1 MTTDTKLWDK
11 EILIPSILLIICFSI
26 LLSTSNLLGLP
37 QSDDMHNQTMVD
49 TDAIANDS
57 AYLPFFK
64 LPANLKEECVL
75 FFFVPFILFLIT
87 SNLKYGH
94 KIRKRLLNN
103 IYRSE
108 DQKLRRELD
117 RVKEKS
123 PIYLSGKE
131 KPLTY
136 LYDHKLDQHMRDEID
151 KLDSRVLL
159 HSNLVLVWTLSML
172 LTIIIISLLSLFIV
186 QTKAIDLQTI
196 AIDMVLLVGM
206 FFIRRI
212 SIDSWKTSL
221 EEVTKI
227 YVQSIEEDTNDS
239 T

>member
-11 EILIPSILLIICFSI
+11 EFLIPSILFIICFYI

-37 QSDDMHNQTMVD
+37 QSDDTHNQTMVD
-49 TDAIANDS
+49 TDAVANDS

-64 LPANLKEECVL
+64 LPANLKEEHVL
-75 FFFVPFILFLIT
+75 FFFVTFILCLIT

-117 RVKEKS
+117 GVKEKS

-159 HSNLVLVWTLSML
+159 HSNLVLVWTLLML
-172 LTIIIISLLSLFIV
+172 LTIIISLLSLFIV

-196 AIDMVLLVGM
+196 AIDMVILVGM

-227 YVQSIEEDTNDS
+227 YVQSIEEDANDS

>member
-1 MTTDTKLWDK
+1 
-11 EILIPSILLIICFSI
+11 
-26 LLSTSNLLGLP
+26 
-37 QSDDMHNQTMVD
+37 
-49 TDAIANDS
+49 
-57 AYLPFFK
+57 
-64 LPANLKEECVL
+64 
-75 FFFVPFILFLIT
+75 
-87 SNLKYGH
+87 
-94 KIRKRLLNN
+94 
-103 IYRSE
+103 
-108 DQKLRRELD
+108 
-117 RVKEKS
+117 
-123 PIYLSGKE
+123 
-131 KPLTY
+131 
-136 LYDHKLDQHMRDEID
+136 
-151 KLDSRVLL
+151 
-159 HSNLVLVWTLSML
+159 ML